1 MGKLLKSILVFAV
14 ITFTQFSVGN
24 ADEDFDGT
32 FYGSF
37 MHFPGMPNAL
47 FFFDEI
53 KENDSFE
60 MRKALRNHDID
71 TVVLWSGGGSVFEG
85 LQMAGIIYD
94 RGLTTYVPDGGEC
107 LSACSFMFFG
117 GATKI
122 AVGDL
127 GVHQFSVDEEASKE
141 TEQIGKTQMVSQ
153 FTVSEIIG
161 FLREFD
167 TPPFVYEKMFQQQEM
182 YYFSNDELT
191 KLETR
196 SADFSPKNLE
206 NVETFLERLDKFISE
221 RTCDDDVTECSPDQL
236 CERASNDQS
245 WSTDPDAA
253 LFVKEAKRQ
262 GLACNVVE
270 VNATCISNPSAC
282 SNDELCNEVTKVQ
295 NGVKVWRTDEV
306 IKPYLSETRS
316 RMLYCGV
323 TQQMPSSEKLAI
335 FLQKKGF
342 KVGDALQLTIT
353 SSQDCRLTLI
363 NIDDDNDSCVLYP
376 STEFGDKILKGGEP
390 LKFPPRGQLKFAER
404 GKEKIIAV
412 CNYSDN
418 AIRTE
423 LRDTNAV
430 SCYVEDTQLAMQST
444 RESVIME
451 TLILDDDADA
461 LTFDDIPN
469 AADVG
474 QSSSGVLKAVVEVE
488 VK

>member
-1 MGKLLKSILVFAV
+1 MRNWFKSILIFAFV
-14 ITFTQFSVGN
+14 GLTHFSIAI
-24 ADEDFDGT
+24 ADDDFDGT
-32 FYGSF
+32 TYGSF
-37 MHFPGMPNAL
+37 VHFPGMPNAL

-53 KENDSFE
+53 KEDDSFE

-71 TVVLWSGGGSVFEG
+71 TIVLWSGGGSVFEG

-94 RGLTTYVPDGGEC
+94 RQLTTYIPEGSEC

-122 AVGDL
+122 AKGYL

-141 TEQIGKTQMVSQ
+141 TEQVGKTQMVSQ

-182 YYFSNDELT
+182 YYFSKDELT
-191 KLETR
+191 KLQTR
-196 SADFSPKNLE
+196 TADFDPKNLE
-206 NVETFLERLDKFISE
+206 NVETFLSRFEVYLDE
-221 RTCDDDVTECSPDQL
+221 MACDDDVMECSPDQL
-236 CERASNDQS
+236 CERAAVDQS

-270 VNATCISNPSAC
+270 VNATCISDPSAC
-282 SNDELCNEVTKVQ
+282 SNEELCNEVTKLQ

-306 IKPYLSETRS
+306 IQPYLSETRS

-376 STEFGDKILKGGEP
+376 SSEFGDKVLKGGEP
-390 LKFPPRGQLKFAER
+390 FKFPPRGQLKFAEK
-404 GKEKIIAV
+404 GKEKVIAV
-412 CNYSDN
+412 CNYSDS
-418 AIRTE
+418 AIQTE

-430 SCYVEDTQLAMQST
+430 SCYAEDSQLAMQST
-444 RESVIME
+444 RESIILE
-451 TLILDDDADA
+451 TLILDADVDAA
-461 LTFDDIPN
+461 TFDDIPS
-469 AADVG
+469 ASDVG
-474 QSSSGVLKAVVEVE
+474 QSSSGVLKAVVEVDVE
-488 VK
+488 